1 MKNKIFLIVLGLLI
15 FFPFVS
21 SAHYVVGYV
30 NDAKDGTLANLH
42 EVVLWNPFEG
52 FGDNLTEVIGPSG
65 NSGQDNMYM
74 FDCELLDSSC
84 NVGDVLRIKVYD
96 LGDNYASN
104 FQEIEIT
111 GAGYDFVENI
121 SMNSPVSIN
130 SVLVDDSSNL
140 TLNEIDLLTNNT
152 REVFCEAVLEEF
164 DGENVSQIYGEFFGE
179 TSSYFGD
186 EDDNNYHYSNSSCF
200 VNESFGNENQ
210 SFVLCSFDVLYY
222 ANSENWKCVI
232 HAEDNMTNS
241 TEEDQIFVNEL
252 LSIGL
257 IDSLDFGSVSTEN
270 VSSEFEL
277 VVHNKGNVMLDLS
290 FYGYG
295 NEEEDGFAFSCGG
308 QGINI
313 SNKRYSFSSSLGDLN
328 FTEFE
333 SLYFPLTSSPII
345 RDFDLNF
352 RNDDLIDE
360 AYNSTYWRVYVPSGI
375 NGECQGNIVF
385 GAVKSE

>member
-1 MKNKIFLIVLGLLI
+1 MENFLERLVL
-15 FFPFVS
+15 
-21 SAHYVVGYV
+21 
-30 NDAKDGTLANLH
+30 
-42 EVVLWNPFEG
+42 
-52 FGDNLTEVIGPSG
+52 
-65 NSGQDNMYM
+65 
-74 FDCELLDSSC
+74 
-84 NVGDVLRIKVYD
+84 
-96 LGDNYASN
+96 
-104 FQEIEIT
+104 
-111 GAGYDFVENI
+111 
-121 SMNSPVSIN
+121 
-130 SVLVDDSSNL
+130 
-140 TLNEIDLLTNNT
+140 
-152 REVFCEAVLEEF
+152 
-164 DGENVSQIYGEFFGE
+164 
-179 TSSYFGD
+179 FGD

-241 TEEDQIFVNEL
+241 TEEDQTFVNEL

-270 VSSEFEL
+270 VSSEFEI